1 MTREEGVRR
10 VDAAIMEAFARQQD
24 GHRSDFVTVR
34 VDDDP
39 GDPGGFQAFV
49 HAPSPTD
56 HAKAR
61 RVVLKALAGER
72 VTFP

>member
-1 MTREEGVRR
+1 MTRDEAVAL
-10 VDAAIMEAFARQQD
+10 VDAAISAAFPRQQD
-24 GHRSDFVTVR
+24 DHRTDYISVR

-56 HAKAR
+56 RAKAR
-61 RVVLKALAGER
+61 RVVVKALAGER